1 MNKWD
6 KIKSRKPK
14 TTMPAPPTEASRNL
28 SQAEI
33 PYEKMDFRHFRNRSN
48 RTVLFACKITPN
60 LDQTIRRLSL
70 QENRMIVEIFEEALD
85 FYLKNKGINM
95 SDDNTHKRE
104 REREREREQNW
115 SKPTKK

>member
-1 MNKWD
+1 
-6 KIKSRKPK
+6 
-14 TTMPAPPTEASRNL
+14 MPTPPTEASRNL

-70 QENRMIVEIFEEALD
+70 QENRMI
-85 FYLKNKGINM
+85 
-95 SDDNTHKRE
+95 
-104 REREREREQNW
+104 
-115 SKPTKK
+115 